1 MQHFFTIS
9 NANDIDFENWAWYRP
24 GIGKMLPE
32 DIDPSLCT
40 HIIYGFATLDT
51 NTLLLKAYDT
61 WADID
66 NSKLKIKLSLYK

>member
-1 MQHFFTIS
+1 MRNKENVLILFLVV
-9 NANDIDFENWAWYRP
+9 DFENWAWYRP

-40 HIIYGFATLDT
+40 HIMYGFVTLDRD
-51 NTLLLKAYDT
+51 TLLLKTYDT

-66 NSKLKIKLSLYK
+66 NSKLHSITE